1 MFVPCPSCKAELSA
15 ALVGADGRCPYCGT
29 KAVESAADPEPPAR
43 PKAKVFEFEDDT
55 VPAPRAKRNIPAPE
69 VPEPP
74 PAELPPQFSSAFESA
89 LPPGWGGLAV
99 GARGILNGKPASVP
113 GRARFRVERPRTISW
128 WDQWA
133 VRFADGGDGW
143 LFDREGALA
152 ILRPWAMPEPVAFES
167 LREGQLLRFERG
179 PPATVVDLGAAVV
192 RGTEGKTEPFEKGS
206 RIRYATLA
214 GDAWR
219 YHLQWPD
226 GGTME
231 CFRGEVLDP
240 KMLAAGFAL
249 RAPSSFKESASG
261 SLEWFSNLSPAMQI
275 LLISMAI
282 PTVAGFAIVLV
293 FDVLARFF
301 R

>member
-29 KAVESAADPEPPAR
+29 KAVASAPEPER
-43 PKAKVFEFEDDT
+43 VSKPKDGFVFQDDT
-55 VPAPRAKRNIPAPE
+55 VPAPRAKSNIAKPDIPDPPA
-69 VPEPP
+69 
-74 PAELPPQFSSAFESA
+74 AELPPQFSSAFEQA
-89 LPPGWGGLAV
+89 LPRGWGGLAM
-99 GARGILNGKPASVP
+99 GARGILNGKPASIP

-152 ILRPWAMPEPVAFES
+152 LLRPWKIEEPIAFDS
-167 LREGQLLRFERG
+167 LREGQLLKFERG
-179 PPATVVDLGAAVV
+179 PPATVVDLGTAVV
-192 RGTEGKTEPFEKGS
+192 KGAEGSADPFEKGM

-219 YHLQWPD
+219 YHFTWSDSGQ
-226 GGTME
+226 ME
-231 CFRGEVLDP
+231 CLRGEPLDP

-249 RAPSSFKESASG
+249 RAPSGFKDSAAT
-261 SLEWFSNLSPAMQI
+261 SLEWFTNLPPSMQI
-275 LLISMAI
+275 LLISLAI
-282 PTVAGFAIVLV
+282 PTIAGVGIVVV